1 MHVVVPGARLMSKYE
16 LLTRSATVFQALS
29 AVDEYVATRRCTW
42 YEATPV
48 LSSVAD
54 HRRRTFARDEKVGA
68 LLIDGVV
75 GRVRSPITRVNAGQY
90 SAPPPTM
97 MLPLRNRATLVGKS
111 WLSLR
116 SICV

>member
-1 MHVVVPGARLMSKYE
+1 MHTVAPGARLMSKYA
-16 LLTRSATVFQALS
+16 LLARSATVFHPLS
-29 AVDEYVATRRCTW
+29 AVAEYVASRRCTW

-54 HRRRTFARDEKVGA
+54 QRTRTFERTEKTGA
-68 LLIDGVV
+68 LFMDGVV
-75 GRVRSPITRVNAGQY
+75 GRVRSPITRVNAGRD

-97 MLPLRNRATLVGKS
+97 MSPLRNNATLVGKS